1 MFHTNIYNEKIN
13 EYLQLLLN
21 LYLLHQHFC
30 IEITRT
36 KVTFLIIKN
45 VIFTACT
52 GYVLRCI

>member
-36 KVTFLIIKN
+36 KVTFFN
-45 VIFTACT
+45 H
-52 GYVLRCI
+52 